1 VATLC
6 VLVRHHLLL
15 PATATRRDID
25 DPATIDRVAA
35 TIGHDAAVLQ
45 LLHALAQADG
55 AATSASA
62 WSPWKAHLVAALVA
76 RVQSKLGGGPMA
88 EPDPVLHPTEPQATG
103 RLHDIPGSA
112 GAVTVGIADVADG
125 QQVTIGA
132 PDRPG
137 LLSTCAGV
145 LALNQLDVRAAKMS
159 VEDGYGTGV
168 FAVRP
173 RFGRAPVPEILADA
187 MRAALE
193 GTLPL
198 ADRLRQ
204 READYRQDGVRSA
217 PPRISWHN
225 GEVTGTA
232 TGIVEVRAGDRAGLL
247 YRLTAAIAAEGLD
260 VTSAR
265 IETLG
270 ADAVDSFY
278 VANPSGS
285 PVQPEQRE
293 RVDAALVAATRGA
306 PAVVDTPG

>member
-1 VATLC
+1 
-6 VLVRHHLLL
+6 
-15 PATATRRDID
+15 
-25 DPATIDRVAA
+25 
-35 TIGHDAAVLQ
+35 
-45 LLHALAQADG
+45 
-55 AATSASA
+55 
-62 WSPWKAHLVAALVA
+62 
-76 RVQSKLGGGPMA
+76 
-88 EPDPVLHPTEPQATG
+88 
-103 RLHDIPGSA
+103 
-112 GAVTVGIADVADG
+112 VGIEDVADG

-204 READYRQDGVRSA
+204 READYRQDGARSA

-225 GEVTGTA
+225 GEVTGTS

-285 PVQPEQRE
+285 PVEPEQRE

-306 PAVVDTPG
+306 QAADVVDTPR

>member
-1 VATLC
+1 
-6 VLVRHHLLL
+6 
-15 PATATRRDID
+15 
-25 DPATIDRVAA
+25 
-35 TIGHDAAVLQ
+35 
-45 LLHALAQADG
+45 
-55 AATSASA
+55 
-62 WSPWKAHLVAALVA
+62 
-76 RVQSKLGGGPMA
+76 
-88 EPDPVLHPTEPQATG
+88 
-103 RLHDIPGSA
+103 
-112 GAVTVGIADVADG
+112 
-125 QQVTIGA
+125 
-132 PDRPG
+132 
-137 LLSTCAGV
+137 V

-159 VEDGYGTGV
+159 VENGYATGV

-198 ADRLRQ
+198 AERLRQ

-225 GEVTGTA
+225 GEVSGAA

-247 YRLTAAIAAEGLD
+247 YRLTAAIAGEGLD

-278 VANPSGS
+278 VANPSGE
-285 PVQPEQRE
+285 PVDPDQRG
-293 RVDAALVAATRGA
+293 RVDQALVAATRGA
-306 PAVVDTPG
+306 ADQEALPAGRADTPG

>member
-1 VATLC
+1 M
-6 VLVRHHLLL
+6 
-15 PATATRRDID
+15 PA
-25 DPATIDRVAA
+25 P
-35 TIGHDAAVLQ
+35 
-45 LLHALAQADG
+45 
-55 AATSASA
+55 
-62 WSPWKAHLVAALVA
+62 
-76 RVQSKLGGGPMA
+76 
-88 EPDPVLHPTEPQATG
+88 EPVLNPTEPQVTG
-103 RLHDIPGSA
+103 RVLDIPGATGS
-112 GAVTVGIADVADG
+112 VTVGIEDVADG

-173 RFGRAPVPEILADA
+173 RFGRAPVPEILADGV
-187 MRAALE
+187 RAALE

-198 ADRLRQ
+198 AERLRQ
-204 READYRQDGVRSA
+204 REVDYRQDSVRSA

-225 GEVTGTA
+225 GEVSGAA

-247 YRLTAAIAAEGLD
+247 YRLTAAITGEGLD

-285 PVQPEQRE
+285 PVDPDQRQ
-293 RVDAALVAATRGA
+293 RVDQALIAATR
-306 PAVVDTPG
+306 AVADQATVAAGLADTPG